1 MLAETALIADSLQLD
16 TFVHSAWLAQQV
28 LRPDVRGVR
37 RRVERGGTTAAI
49 RHALDSS
56 LPRRNVKDRHMDQCL
71 TNQWVGS
78 KRSESSERFNLL
90 TETCRKHGSFEY
102 KGEQQCRFVLART
115 SAAVAQ
121 TSH

>member
-1 MLAETALIADSLQLD
+1 
-16 TFVHSAWLAQQV
+16 
-28 LRPDVRGVR
+28 
-37 RRVERGGTTAAI
+37 
-49 RHALDSS
+49 
-56 LPRRNVKDRHMDQCL
+56 MDQCL

-102 KGEQQCRFVLART
+102 KGEQQCRFVLVRT

>member
-1 MLAETALIADSLQLD
+1 MGQRQLFD
-16 TFVHSAWLAQQV
+16 THSIQACQ
-28 LRPDVRGVR
+28 
-37 RRVERGGTTAAI
+37 GGTCET
-49 RHALDSS
+49 LY
-56 LPRRNVKDRHMDQCL
+56 NVKDRHMDQCL

-115 SAAVAQ
+115 SAAAAQ